1 MVRQSGGLKVV
12 IVAHSMGGN
21 YMLYFFQWVTVH
33 RHVMWVHE
41 HVHAMLKVAVPAL
54 GVPKSV
60 TALLSGEARDTAEL
74 GMLGA
79 LLDHHLNIYNTHTH
93 THTHTHTQTHH
104 TICVCNIF
112 I

>member
-12 IVAHSMGGN
+12 VVAHSMGGN

-33 RHVMWVHE
+33 RRVTWVHE

-74 GMLGA
+74 GMHGA
-79 LLDHHLNIYNTHTH
+79 LLNHRIYMYS
-93 THTHTHTQTHH
+93 THTQAHRH
-104 TICVCNIF
+104 TQYMCMYIIY